1 MVSAVCEQLFAKR
14 SCQKDIFLLVLSD
27 GAKIAAKQNFTK
39 LRTRLV
45 RYEIA
50 QKLTKIE
57 NNDERLKIHVDSC
70 KIHIENLKMHV
81 GRLKM
86 NVKIHIEKIENV
98 C

>member
-1 MVSAVCEQLFAKR
+1 M
-14 SCQKDIFLLVLSD
+14 
-27 GAKIAAKQNFTK
+27 K

-50 QKLTKIE
+50 RKLIKFE

-70 KIHIENLKMHV
+70 KIHIENLKMYV